1 MSSAT
6 QNTAAIL
13 LITVSTIAF
22 GGLSLLMHLV
32 RRIPG
37 YLDNPV
43 RRALWTAGHAHAG
56 VLVLFALVAL
66 LYLDRADYGDGM
78 RTLIRVLLVAAP
90 ILMPIGFFLSVVRP
104 SDTRPNKLIWL
115 VGVGGASLMAGTLLL
130 GVGLL

>member
-6 QNTAAIL
+6 QTTAAIL

-37 YLDNPV
+37 YLDNHV

-66 LYLDRADYGDGM
+66 LYLDRSDYGDGM
-78 RTLIRVLLVAAP
+78 RTLIRTLLVAAP
-90 ILMPIGFFLSVVRP
+90 ILMPLGFFLSVVRP

-115 VGVGGASLMAGTLLL
+115 VVAGGISLVAGTLLL

>member
-6 QNTAAIL
+6 LTTAAIL

-22 GGLSLLMHLV
+22 GGLSLLMQIV

-43 RRALWTAGHAHAG
+43 RRGLWTAGHAHAG
-56 VLVLFALVAL
+56 VLVILTLVAL
-66 LYLDRADYGDGM
+66 PYLDHTDYADGM
-78 RTLIRVLLVAAP
+78 KALIRTLLVAAP
-90 ILMPIGFFLSVVRP
+90 ILMPLGFFLSIVRP
-104 SDTRPNKLIWL
+104 TDTRPSKLIWL
-115 VGVGGASLMAGTLLL
+115 VPTGGASLTAGTLLL

>member
-6 QNTAAIL
+6 QTTAAIL

-22 GGLSLLMHLV
+22 GGLSLLMQLV

-66 LYLDRADYGDGM
+66 LYLDRADYGEGM
-78 RTLIRVLLVAAP
+78 RTLIRVLLVSAP

-115 VGVGGASLMAGTLLL
+115 VGVGGLSLTVGTLLL